1 MKITQAAFVLKRVP
15 PPVPEAIGL
24 VVTLLINELVIRTRD
39 DDIHLDLFR

>member
-1 MKITQAAFVLKRVP
+1 MKINQAASVLKRVP

-39 DDIHLDLFR
+39 DEIRLDLSR